1 MAKRRD
7 KRKTENKGMI
17 IITVV
22 TLLILAGYMQIEWM
36 QGKNTETIKRMPSQ
50 KVPCPHCEG
59 RGRLLNPEDV
69 PSKMDCPYCFGVG
82 FRYVRRLGKSFSI
95 CPTCIG
101 MGRELYSHGGHVQSC
116 DSCNGYGVVKKQYPG
131 LKFSDEIEEYPVEQK
146 PPAPPATTN
155 KVEQFEESE
164 LRPF

>member
-1 MAKRRD
+1 MVN
-7 KRKTENKGMI
+7 RKGRGKIENKGMI
-17 IITVV
+17 VITVV

-36 QGKNTETIKRMPSQ
+36 QGENKETIKRMPSQ

-59 RGRLLNPEDV
+59 KGRLPNPEDV

-82 FRYVRRLGKSFSI
+82 FRYVHQLGKSFTI

-101 MGRELYSHGGHVQSC
+101 MGRELYRTGGHVQSC
-116 DSCNGYGVVKKQYPG
+116 NSCNGYGVVKKEYPG

-146 PPAPPATTN
+146 AVAPPTTTN
-155 KVEQFEESE
+155 KVEQLEESE